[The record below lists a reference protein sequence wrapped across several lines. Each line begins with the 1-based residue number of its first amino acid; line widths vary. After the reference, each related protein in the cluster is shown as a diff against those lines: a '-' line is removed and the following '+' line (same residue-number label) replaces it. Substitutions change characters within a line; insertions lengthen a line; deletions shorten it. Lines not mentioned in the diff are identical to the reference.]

1 MPHSDRHNEQKAKN
15 YTLLAVLLVLIAILF
30 TLPFLKLQMHG
41 TPEPAAPV
49 ATEAPAETA
58 PAQEPAQ

>member
-30 TLPFLKLQMHG
+30 TLPFLKLQLHG
-41 TPEPAAPV
+41 TPEPAK
-49 ATEAPAETA
+49 TEAPAEPSA
-58 PAQEPAQ
+58 PAQEPAR